1 MINDIKLTS
10 AMRHSLL
17 SHQQVK
23 SLTSTVEKRLATGKK
38 ISEILDGPATYF
50 KAKGLYDGAADLLKR
65 KQGIDQGIST
75 IKVAQNG
82 IEAGRTLIEQI
93 KGLAEEARTGS
104 DAKRYVLQQQA
115 EKLLQEYNDLIFD
128 TRKEGVNLLN
138 NDPLNFRD
146 TYQDDIDFANSG
158 SHVFID
164 SFDSETGITR
174 FSANNLA
181 GTNPTHRQSNVGL
194 DATSGNQQFRISY
207 EVRASEA
214 GAFNVSMDAGDAI
227 LIVPGSHPNKGVG
240 NNIVPGTNWVSVS
253 GTTFNYNLNGDFFDV
268 DVSRIT
274 PPYTANDWVEV
285 RNVTVEL
292 IDNGSTTNPSID
304 DSAEHELVV
313 DLSDDTQYTINGVDL
328 TSRGLGLL
336 DMNFSTTGLETTIAE
351 LESAL
356 DYMDAT
362 AATFA
367 TDFAL
372 LQTRLGFTEDFVN
385 VREEAGDKLTLA
397 DLEEESANLLALQT
411 RNQLTLNSMSSSARS
426 LQGILS
432 LLQGV

>member
-38 ISEILDGPATYF
+38 VSEILDGPATYF

-93 KGLAEEARTGS
+93 KGLAEEARNAS
-104 DAKRYVLQQQA
+104 PEQRAYLQKQA
-115 EKLLQEYNDLIFD
+115 SQLIVQLDNILQDSHKD
-128 TRKEGVNLLN
+128 GVNLLSGDGRLYGPELIQN
-138 NDPLNFRD
+138 GHFEEGNTNGWTD
-146 TYQDDIDFANSG
+146 TFAAVSDVADIDGMRGMRITVPSLVGAYSKTLSNNLGLTTGEDYLVSYSAYKSSVNPG
-158 SHVFID
+158 AGVLNDQVSSQLNTSTGDGLGNAPIG
-164 SFDSETGITR
+164 FDQWSNVSITR
-174 FSANNLA
+174 EASGAPATTDALA
-181 GTNPTHRQSNVGL
+181 LAPIR
-194 DATSGNQQFRISY
+194 
-207 EVRASEA
+207 RASTHTGQA
-214 GAFNVSMDAGDAI
+214 YFT
-227 LIVPGSHPNKGVG
+227 
-240 NNIVPGTNWVSVS
+240 NISVRH
-253 GTTFNYNLNGDFFDV
+253 V
-268 DVSRIT
+268 DT
-274 PPYTANDWVEV
+274 D
-285 RNVTVEL
+285 
-292 IDNGSTTNPSID
+292 STYEDTLTI
-304 DSAEHELVV
+304 
-313 DLSDDTQYTINGVDL
+313 DLSDDTQYTINSVDL
-328 TSRGLGLL
+328 RSNAIGLTSGTL
-336 DMNFSTTGLETTIAE
+336 NFSGSGLDSTIANIE
-351 LESAL
+351 NAL
-356 DYMDAT
+356 STYDAT

-432 LLQGV
+432 LLQGGGL